1 MQHDHSGS
9 TNGAA
14 SLSMIFAHQAEV
26 AEQQQESSDDL
37 AKADSVLNSILF
49 FFFSIGS
56 KFWIGSSYS

>member
-37 AKADSVLNSILF
+37 AKVDSVLNSIYF
-49 FFFSIGS
+49 FFHRL
-56 KFWIGSSYS
+56 

>member
-9 TNGAA
+9 TNGAV

-37 AKADSVLNSILF
+37 AKADSVLNSI

>member
-49 FFFSIGS
+49 FFSIGS